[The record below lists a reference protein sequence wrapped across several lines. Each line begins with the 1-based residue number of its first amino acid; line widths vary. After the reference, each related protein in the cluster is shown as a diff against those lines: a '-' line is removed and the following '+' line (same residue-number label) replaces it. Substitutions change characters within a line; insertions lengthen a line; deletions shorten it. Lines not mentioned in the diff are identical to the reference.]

1 MRSLLLVLWLML
13 VMPASGQLPEMFDPA
28 TAPKTWVEDLR
39 MMMRNGRMESG
50 LRDTLSKIHE
60 FAKRG
65 RKIRITK
72 EHEFSAFSTSRG
84 ILAFR
89 RGISEEPERSKEVW
103 YDSILIGV
111 HASKDEPPPL
121 PFHVESRIGEIRLF
135 ARVTKDLPPMKPLN
149 EYEESYFGEKCMAYE
164 YGAGHWITRLFVR
177 NDRVIAISF
186 GLEP

>member
-1 MRSLLLVLWLML
+1 MRILLFLLWPMLLL
-13 VMPASGQLPEMFDPA
+13 PATGQLPEMFDPA
-28 TAPKTWVEDLR
+28 TVPKTWVEDLR
-39 MMMRNGRMESG
+39 MMMRHGHMEPG
-50 LRDTLSKIHE
+50 LRDTHLKIHE

-72 EHEFSAFSTSRG
+72 QHEFSAFSTSRG

-89 RGISEEPERSKEVW
+89 RGTSDDPKLAKEVW
-103 YDSILIGV
+103 YDSILIGI

-121 PFHVESRIGEIRLF
+121 PFDIESRIGEVRLL
-135 ARVTKDLPPMKPLN
+135 ARMKDLPPRNPLN
-149 EYEESYFGEKCMAYE
+149 EYEESYFGERCMAYE
-164 YGAGHWITRLFVR
+164 YGAGHWITRLFIR